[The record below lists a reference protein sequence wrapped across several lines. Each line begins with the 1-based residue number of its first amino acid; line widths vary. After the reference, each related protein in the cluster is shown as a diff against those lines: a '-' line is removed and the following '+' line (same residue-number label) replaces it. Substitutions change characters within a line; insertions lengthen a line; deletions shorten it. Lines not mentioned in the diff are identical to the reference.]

1 MAPDQYTDH
10 RNDMSTT
17 PTRPVARPDV
27 NIVVCTDEYGCG
39 RWYYQGRN
47 ADAVLDGLRDAA
59 AGANDGRVQVTTA
72 GCIMGCTY
80 GPRFDVARRW
90 SGEKALYGSIC
101 GEATV
106 TRRGCVNFVPI
117 PDDLSQVVEDHLP
130 ESAPPLARLHTPTQP
145 VDVGLLRQVLTDC
158 SAGMDEIPIGLGE
171 AVVMVHNAAATVSI
185 PATLDDLQFVDGS
198 GSPDPDGGIAVL
210 TTDGDGRVAL
220 QLSRIRRLEFMHRT
234 LGNGMPSYAV
244 WMGDDQLETAY
255 RIYLRRS
262 DNAAANPLR
271 HELFMALIDKYGS
284 TVTF

>member
-1 MAPDQYTDH
+1 
-10 RNDMSTT
+10 MSTT
-17 PTRPVARPDV
+17 PTRPAACPDV
-27 NIVVCTDEYGCG
+27 NVVVCTDEYGCR
-39 RWYYQGRN
+39 RWYHRGRN
-47 ADAVLDGLRDAA
+47 ADAVLNELREAVAEAA
-59 AGANDGRVQVTTA
+59 SDGRVQVTTA

-106 TRRGCVNFVPI
+106 TRRGQVNFVPI
-117 PDDLSQVVEDHLP
+117 PDDLAQVIADHLP
-130 ESAPPLARLHTPTQP
+130 ASATPLDELNVSTEPP
-145 VDVGLLRQVLTDC
+145 DINLLRSVLLDC
-158 SAGMDEIPIGLGE
+158 SVGMSGIPIGLGE

-198 GSPDPDGGIAVL
+198 GNPDPDGGIAVL
-210 TTDGDGRVAL
+210 TTYGDGRVAL
-220 QLSRIRRLEFMHRT
+220 QLSRIRRLEFIHRT

-244 WMGDDQLETAY
+244 WMGDDQLETVY

-262 DNAAANPLR
+262 ENAANNPLR
-271 HELFMALIDKYGS
+271 HQLFLALMDKYGS